1 MRKRLDNTCWHA
13 GNVICIDFYELQQW
27 NGCCGEICA
36 EDRCAAWMNK
46 PWWISS
52 RMFGLFSLFSPVIV
66 KEEKELREESRGKLM
81 VSLALSA
88 ESQQSLGRAA
98 QLLWSRS
105 ALILHTWFSLSVF
118 QAPRKMLAAV
128 LTWQIPSQ
136 PNGAHGRHALW
147 IVDSSDLWSAFHMR
161 PSELNALPL
170 LSFKAIW
177 QEGCDAAPGLFHGS
191 LPFLRRC
198 LAVELFPCSAL
209 IVHSFAPSLIS
220 LRRRLPVER
229 QPWGK
234 RTSRY
239 SNC

>member
-1 MRKRLDNTCWHA
+1 
-13 GNVICIDFYELQQW
+13 
-27 NGCCGEICA
+27 
-36 EDRCAAWMNK
+36 
-46 PWWISS
+46 
-52 RMFGLFSLFSPVIV
+52 
-66 KEEKELREESRGKLM
+66 M

-191 LPFLRRC
+191 LPSLRLC
-198 LAVELFPCSAL
+198 LAAELFPCSAL

-220 LRRRLPVER
+220 LRRRLPIER